1 VSRAA
6 EAAPSTWVGAPGG
19 PHLIPGG
26 GRRLVPPDGT
36 VPVMVRIPGSKIA
49 VPDLPPWSVPRPR
62 LWPDREDLGA
72 DQLVAVVA
80 PAGAGKTTLLAEW
93 ARRDPHRR
101 TAWVRVDPDDADPRR
116 LWAAVLAAVV
126 TAAAVP
132 ADSAPARLLVRLDAG
147 PGGDGRDVGDGGDLT
162 DEILDVLD
170 DVRPAVRLVLDDV
183 HHLAGSRAGVGVLT
197 RLLRRSPAGV
207 RLVVAAR
214 SDPPLGMPRLR
225 VEGRLVEVRAE
236 QLRFTTDDAAA
247 LLAASE
253 VRLAPADLA
262 VLHRRTE
269 GWAAGLRLAAIAL
282 RAGADTRGVLA
293 RFSGDERSVAD
304 YLVGEVLAALPA
316 ATRTLLQEASVCDH
330 LPAALAGALTGR
342 VDAAHALEEL
352 VRAGALVERVAPAEY
367 RLHGLLR
374 SHLTADLARHR
385 PARYRE
391 LHATAAGWWTDRQ
404 ETAHALR
411 HAERA
416 DDPALSA
423 AILRRAGV
431 PLLLAGDVPLL
442 RHALAVVGPRR
453 RQEDPRLALTAA
465 LADLESGDVDAAA
478 AELARA
484 RDAWPARPD
493 RSLEALRAGA
503 ELFAAGRG
511 ATPGPAGYRAPE
523 PAEPELAAL
532 VHAGRAAAVLRG
544 GNPAEALEETGQVLA
559 LARQQGFA
567 ALEAAALTLR
577 AAALCGDGDLR
588 AVVAAADEAR
598 TVTARAGRPR
608 SGWTARAAA
617 VAAYADL
624 LRGDH
629 ERARARCA
637 EALEGGE
644 SPVPETA
651 PETLYALHV
660 VHGTARGDGGG
671 RDERT
676 AGLAEARDARAAL
689 GAAPLPSGL
698 ASALAV
704 LEHRAAL
711 RLGDHRAAG
720 EVLAWLAGRVGE
732 TADVVLLRAWAE
744 AAAGRPGSARTLAA
758 PLRAA
763 GCRGHRLVELDLLDA
778 EAALSDG
785 DDAAGRAALA
795 AAVVRARGFDLV
807 RPFGDAGPR
816 SRAALLARGGTST
829 PRSPHEE
836 RVAAACATVP
846 ADAAPLSE
854 REMVVLAL
862 LPSLLNAP
870 AMAEELIVS
879 VNTVKTQIRSI
890 YAKLGVST
898 RREAVSRAHERG
910 LFL

>member
-1 VSRAA
+1 MSPAADAAPVTWA
-6 EAAPSTWVGAPGG
+6 EAPVA

-26 GRRLVPPDGT
+26 GRRLVRPGGT
-36 VPVMVRIPGSKIA
+36 VPVMVRIPVSKIA
-49 VPDLPPWSVPRPR
+49 VPELPPWSVPRAR
-62 LWPDREDLGA
+62 LWQAWEDLG
-72 DQLVAVVA
+72 DEQLLAVVA
-80 PAGAGKTTLLAEW
+80 PAGAGKTTLLTEW

-101 TAWVRVDPDDADPRR
+101 TAWVGVDPDDADPRR

-126 TAAAVP
+126 VAAAAP
-132 ADSAPARLLVRLDAG
+132 HDSAPARLLSRLDAG
-147 PGGDGRDVGDGGDLT
+147 PGGDGSDGGDLT

-170 DVRPAVRLVLDDV
+170 DLRPAVHLVLDDV
-183 HHLAGSRAGVGVLT
+183 HTLAGSRAGVGVLT
-197 RLLRRSPAGV
+197 RLLRRAPAGA

-214 SDPPLGMPRLR
+214 SDPPLGLPRLR
-225 VEGRLVEVRAE
+225 VEGRLVEVRAD
-236 QLRFTTDDAAA
+236 QLRFTAGDAAA
-247 LLAASE
+247 LLAASD
-253 VRLAPADLA
+253 VRLAPADVA

-282 RAGADTRGVLA
+282 RAGADTGGVLE
-293 RFSGDERSVAD
+293 RFTGDERSVAD
-304 YLVGEVLAALPA
+304 YLVGEVLAALPTG
-316 ATRTLLQEASVCDH
+316 TRTLLQEASVCGH
-330 LPAALAGALTGR
+330 LPAALAAALTGR
-342 VDAAHALEEL
+342 ADAAHALEEL
-352 VRAGALVERVAPAEY
+352 VHAGAMVARVAPAEY

-374 SHLTADLARHR
+374 SHLSADLARHR

-391 LHATAAGWWTDRQ
+391 LHATAAGWWNDRQ

-423 AILRRAGV
+423 AILRRVGV
-431 PLLLAGDVPLL
+431 PLLLAGDLPLL
-442 RHALAVVGPRR
+442 RHALAVVGPRG
-453 RQEDPRLALTAA
+453 RQDDPRLALTAA
-465 LADLESGDVDAAA
+465 LADLESGDVDAATV
-478 AELARA
+478 ELARA
-484 RDAWPARPD
+484 SDAWPAGAD
-493 RSLEALRAGA
+493 RSLEALRDGA

-511 ATPGPAGYRAPE
+511 VPTPGPTGHRAPE
-523 PAEPELAAL
+523 PVEPELAAL
-532 VHAGRAAAVLRG
+532 LHAGRAVAILG
-544 GNPAEALEETGQVLA
+544 GHGDSAEALEETRQVLT

-577 AAALCGDGDLR
+577 AVALCGDGDLR
-588 AVVAAADEAR
+588 AVVAAADEAQA
-598 TVTARAGRPR
+598 VVARAGRPR

-637 EALEGGE
+637 EALHGGD
-644 SPVPETA
+644 PPA
-651 PETLYALHV
+651 PETTYALHV

-689 GAAPLPSGL
+689 GAAPLPGGL

-704 LEHRAAL
+704 FEHRAAL

-720 EVLAWLAGRVGE
+720 EVLSWLAGRVGE
-732 TADVVLLRAWAE
+732 TADVVLMRARAE
-744 AAAGRPGSARTLAA
+744 VAAGRPGPARTLAA

-763 GCRGHRLVELDLLDA
+763 GSGCRGHRLVELDLLDA
-778 EAALSDG
+778 EAALADG

-795 AAVVRARGFDLV
+795 TAVVRAREFDLV

-816 SRAALLARGGTST
+816 SRAVLLAHDGTST
-829 PRSPHEE
+829 PHDE
-836 RVAAACATVP
+836 RIAAACAAVP
-846 ADAAPLSE
+846 ADAPALSE

-898 RREAVSRAHERG
+898 RREAVARAHERG
-910 LFL
+910 LLV